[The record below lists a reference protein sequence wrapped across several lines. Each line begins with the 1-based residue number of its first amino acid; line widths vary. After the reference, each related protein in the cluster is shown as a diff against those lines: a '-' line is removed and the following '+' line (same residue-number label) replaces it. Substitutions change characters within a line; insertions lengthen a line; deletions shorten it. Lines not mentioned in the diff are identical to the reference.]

1 MSLDDKFIP
10 IKNGFYEIVSSFCEK
25 IAQFFGYPENPGM
38 PIPSE
43 IYPDQV
49 YNEVVA
55 RATFVDSLP
64 TKSEWDEFQVARTWF
79 EVVFGV
85 GPKVTPMPRYV
96 YENKEEGF
104 YNFYIQNYKNLFF
117 LPDWLSEF
125 IQVRLNICLDISL
138 LETIREVLF
147 VGITLFAQLCL
158 IRIAIGWFL
167 SINPFKLPW
176 VWILDLVDW
185 VDEFFIGA
193 VPSLFGVNVTG
204 SFLLGGLGKLADSLN
219 HLVFTMPFLPSEA
232 EEAKILINK
241 QMKDV
246 LVFHYLP
253 VLWYKHPI
261 PNNIREFWY
270 NERPDI
276 LQYMQSAYKDLEIQ
290 LLPNSIIEQ
299 LNLNQQSDLVSQSSG
314 MHDYLDYLSTK
325 TLFQSND
332 FVNYINL
339 INDHFHNFVLNH
351 INSLL

>member
-1 MSLDDKFIP
+1 MSLDEKFIP
-10 IKNGFYEIVSSFCEK
+10 IKTGFYEIVSSFFEK
-25 IAQFFGYPENPGM
+25 IAQFFGYPANPGM
-38 PIPSE
+38 PIPNE
-43 IYPDQV
+43 V
-49 YNEVVA
+49 YNEVYNEVA
-55 RATFVDSLP
+55 ARSKLFNSLP
-64 TKSEWDEFQVARTWF
+64 TQKGWPQLPIAKTWF

-85 GPKVTPMPRYV
+85 APKVNPMPRYV

-138 LETIREVLF
+138 LETIREFLF
-147 VGITLFAQLCL
+147 VGIMLFTQLLIFRITLS
-158 IRIAIGWFL
+158 WFL
-167 SINPFKLPW
+167 SINPFKFPW
-176 VWILDLVDW
+176 SLLLDAVDW
-185 VDEFFIGA
+185 ADELFTGA
-193 VPSLFGVNVTG
+193 VPTLLGINISGTIV
-204 SFLLGGLGKLADSLN
+204 LGGLGQLADSLN

-276 LQYMQSAYKDLEIQ
+276 LQYMQAAYKDLEIQ

-314 MHDYLDYLSTK
+314 MHDYLEYLSTE

-339 INDHFHNFVLNH
+339 INDNFHNFVLNH